1 MKWDRVNRYC
11 FTPARQYGYT
21 AVSLELI
28 TPNDK
33 MDELKNL
40 LESDKC
46 IVEARKLKIK
56 RSLSANA
63 YCWVVCD
70 ALAKVLHSTKEDVYR
85 TAIRNVGVWDT
96 IAVKPFA
103 YDSFRRK
110 WESHGIG
117 WCVDIESRH
126 RDYWEIRVYTGSSLY
141 TKEQMSRLLEWLV
154 DEAERQHLDVKTP
167 EERKKLIDEWERER
181 YED

>member
-1 MKWDRVNRYC
+1 MKWDKVNRYC

-28 TPNDK
+28 TSNDK

-40 LESDKC
+40 LESGKC

-70 ALAKVLHSTKEDVYR
+70 ACL
-85 TAIRNVGVWDT
+85 
-96 IAVKPFA
+96 
-103 YDSFRRK
+103 
-110 WESHGIG
+110 
-117 WCVDIESRH
+117 
-126 RDYWEIRVYTGSSLY
+126 LY
-141 TKEQMSRLLEWLV
+141 TSDAA
-154 DEAERQHLDVKTP
+154 DE
-167 EERKKLIDEWERER
+167 
-181 YED
+181 